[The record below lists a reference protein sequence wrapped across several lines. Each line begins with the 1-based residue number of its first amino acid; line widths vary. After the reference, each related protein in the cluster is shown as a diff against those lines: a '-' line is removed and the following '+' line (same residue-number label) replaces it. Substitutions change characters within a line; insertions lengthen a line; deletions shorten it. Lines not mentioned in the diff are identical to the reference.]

1 MKKGLTLLTTAAV
14 ALSMLSS
21 TALANTTKTTAD
33 YKDLVNVDTALKTKL
48 DTLLAQG
55 IFEGVSEDSFGI
67 SQNMTRA
74 QFAKVAALVFGLK
87 VDAAVQASS
96 FTDVRSDD
104 TANGWAI
111 PYIEAAKKAGLIDG
125 MTDTTFAPGENVTV
139 GQLDTVFLK
148 GLGKTVNTTG
158 TPWYADAVKQAK
170 EANIHPGDKAGDAVA
185 TREDLVVGA
194 YGSLPS
200 SPSAENKQVSVTSVQ
215 ASGDQAV
222 QVKLDKAVD
231 ATKATL
237 TLSKDGSVVATSTAW
252 AFSNDSATL
261 TLTGDTKLSNGSY
274 SVTLGGLDTAS
285 IKTATGSFTV
295 GTITSTGKYKYS
307 TASSYELSSVIDS
320 NLTSAA
326 TGSNGSVPK
335 AEAEDPTLSKLAK
348 EVEITVTNE
357 SGEEV
362 TTPGLVQTI
371 TSSNPSVVK
380 AAVSADHKGYILGD
394 KAGTATIHVTYA
406 TISGERNQVSIPVTV
421 TNTAI
426 SAQTVEARTTS
437 ITAYATVTNGV
448 YSSQFNG
455 YEKMDLKVTDNFG
468 TEYEQDEIAYYNF
481 ALNTYFT
488 AEDITGD
495 PQNGPVG
502 TVTFDKA
509 GNVQI
514 TGNVTRFTLVS
525 VLFNDKRAYADVTV
539 VKQN

>member
-1 MKKGLTLLTTAAV
+1 MKKGLTMITTAAV
-14 ALSMLSS
+14 ALSMLAS
-21 TALANTTKTTAD
+21 TAMANTTKTTSD
-33 YKDLVNVDTALKTKL
+33 YKDLANVESGLKTKL
-48 DTLLAQG
+48 DTLLAKG

-87 VDAAVQASS
+87 VDTTVQTSS
-96 FTDVRSDD
+96 FKDVLANDP
-104 TANGWAI
+104 ANGWAI

-148 GLGKTVNTTG
+148 GLGKTVNTTS
-158 TPWYADAVKQAK
+158 TPWFTDAVKQAK
-170 EANIHPGDKAGDAVA
+170 EANIHPADKAGDAVA
-185 TREDLVVGA
+185 TRADLVVGA
-194 YGSLPS
+194 YGSLPA
-200 SPSAENKQVSVTSVQ
+200 SPSAEDKQVSVASAQ

-237 TLSKDGSVVATSTAW
+237 TLSKDGSVVTTSTAW
-252 AFSNDSATL
+252 SMDNNSATL
-261 TLTGDTKLSNGSY
+261 TLTDDVKLTNGTY
-274 SVTLGGLDTAS
+274 TVTLGGLDSSS
-285 IKTATGSFTV
+285 IKTATTAFTV
-295 GTITSTGKYKYS
+295 GTLTTTGKYKYS

-320 NLTSAA
+320 GLTSVA
-326 TGSNGSVPK
+326 TGNDGSVTK
-335 AEAEDPTLSKLAK
+335 NEAEDPTVSKLAK

-362 TTPGLVQTI
+362 STPGLVQSI
-371 TSSNPSVVK
+371 TSSNPNVVK
-380 AAVSADHKGYILGD
+380 VAVSADHKGYILGN
-394 KAGTATIHVTYA
+394 KVGTATIYVTYA
-406 TISGERNQVSIPVTV
+406 TVSGDMNQISIPVNV

-437 ITAYATVTNGV
+437 ITAHSTVTNGV
-448 YSSQFNG
+448 YSSQFNA

-481 ALNTYFT
+481 ALNTYFI
-488 AEDITGD
+488 AEDVTGD

-514 TGNVTRFTLVS
+514 TGNVTNFTLTS
-525 VLFNDKRAYADVTV
+525 VLFNDKRAYANVTV
-539 VKQN
+539 RKP